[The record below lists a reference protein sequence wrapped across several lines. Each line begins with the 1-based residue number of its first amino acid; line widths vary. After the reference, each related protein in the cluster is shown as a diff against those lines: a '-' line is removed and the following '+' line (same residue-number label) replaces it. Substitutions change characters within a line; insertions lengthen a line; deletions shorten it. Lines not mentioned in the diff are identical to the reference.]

1 MRRVR
6 PVEHANNSFTSALY
20 SISFYREE
28 MDSASLYEMFKVYPL
43 LPNLSTP
50 WFDNSLFYQKMLQ
63 ESFKAQL
70 NNDESTG

>member
-1 MRRVR
+1 
-6 PVEHANNSFTSALY
+6 
-20 SISFYREE
+20 
-28 MDSASLYEMFKVYPL
+28 MDSASLYEMFSVYPL

-63 ESFKAQL
+63 ESFKVQL